1 MASDLVAIAELAL
14 ALDLLWVVE
23 AIGVVAF
30 VSMVAN
36 HYSTIEVVARQLTT
50 PEMHF

>member
-1 MASDLVAIAELAL
+1 LVAIAELAL
-14 ALDLLWVVE
+14 ALGLDLLWVVE

-36 HYSTIEVVARQLTT
+36 HCSTIEVVVRPLTT
-50 PEMHF
+50 LEMHF